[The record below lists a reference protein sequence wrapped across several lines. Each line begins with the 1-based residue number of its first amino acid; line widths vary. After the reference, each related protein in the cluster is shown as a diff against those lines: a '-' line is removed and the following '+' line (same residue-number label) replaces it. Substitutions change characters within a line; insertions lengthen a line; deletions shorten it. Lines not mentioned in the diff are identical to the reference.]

1 MKLDLQTIRENNL
14 GIDFLAK
21 KLVEGFITGLHKSP
35 YHGFSVEFAEHRIYN
50 SGESTRYIDWKVFA
64 KTDKLYTKTFEEE
77 TNLRCH
83 VLIDIS
89 NSMWYPKED
98 ISKLYFGV
106 YSAAALTWLLY
117 KQRDAVS
124 ITTFSNKIKDQTAVK
139 STSTHVQK
147 LFGLL
152 DNTLHSKPDTDST
165 NLSEVIHEI
174 SNTIHKRSLVVLFS
188 DMINTHIENSSQI
201 DRDKEFTEALMHLK
215 HNKHEIIIFHIKD
228 KKTEEDFDFQ
238 EVPHLFIDLE
248 SGEKVK
254 LRPSEIREHYKKSV
268 EKRTEKLKI
277 LCGEL
282 DIDLLEV
289 DTSDDINDVLNTFLI
304 KRSKMG

>member
-1 MKLDLQTIRENNL
+1 MQLDIQTIRENNL
-14 GIDFLAK
+14 SIDFLAK

-50 SGESTRYIDWKVFA
+50 PGESTRYIDWKVFA
-64 KTDKLYTKTFEEE
+64 KTDKLFTKTFEEE

-83 VLIDIS
+83 ILIDVS
-89 NSMWYPKED
+89 SSMWYPKEEV
-98 ISKLYFGV
+98 SKLFFSIYS
-106 YSAAALTWLLY
+106 SAALAWLLY

-124 ITTFSNKIKDQTAVK
+124 ITTFSNKIIEQTAVK
-139 STSTHVQK
+139 STSTHIQK

-152 DNTLHSKPDTDST
+152 DNTLQNNPDSDST
-165 NLSEVIHEI
+165 NIAEVIHEI
-174 SNTIHKRSLVVLFS
+174 SNTIHQRSLVVLFS
-188 DMINTHIENSSQI
+188 DMINTSK
-201 DRDKEFTEALMHLK
+201 DDKEFTEALMHLK
-215 HNKHEIIIFHIKD
+215 HNKHEIIIFHVSD
-228 KKTEEDFDFQ
+228 RKTEIDFDFK

-254 LRPSEIREHYKKSV
+254 LRPSEIKDQYIASV
-268 EKRTEKLKI
+268 QARTDKLKI

-282 DIDLLEV
+282 NIDLIEM
-289 DTSDDINDVLNTFLI
+289 DTAEDINLVLNTFLI

>member
-1 MKLDLQTIRENNL
+1 MRLDLKSIRENKL
-14 GIDFLAK
+14 SIDFLAK

-50 SGESTRYIDWKVFA
+50 TGESTRYIDWKVFA
-64 KTDKLYTKTFEEE
+64 KTDKLFTKTFEEE

-83 VLIDIS
+83 ILVDVS
-89 NSMWYPKED
+89 NSMWYPKEG

-124 ITTFSNKIKDQTAVK
+124 ITTFSKHIKEQTATK
-139 STSTHVQK
+139 STSTHIQK

-152 DNTLHSKPDTDST
+152 DNALHTKPDVDST
-165 NLSEVIHEI
+165 NLTEVIHEL
-174 SNTIHKRSLVVLFS
+174 SNSIHKRSLVVLFS
-188 DMINTHIENSSQI
+188 DMINT
-201 DRDKEFTEALMHLK
+201 DVDDKAFTEALMHLK
-215 HNKHEIIIFHIKD
+215 HNKHEIIIFYIKD
-228 KKTEEDFDFQ
+228 KKTEEAFEFK
-238 EVPHLFIDLE
+238 EIPHLFIDLE

-254 LRPSEIREHYKKSV
+254 LRPSEIRAHYIASAK
-268 EKRTEKLKI
+268 ERTEKLKI

-282 DIDLLEV
+282 RIELVEV
-289 DTSDDINDVLNTFLI
+289 DTAEDINEVLNTFLI
-304 KRSKMG
+304 KRTKMV

>member
-1 MKLDLQTIRENNL
+1 MKLDIQTIRENHLN
-14 GIDFLAK
+14 IDFLAK

-50 SGESTRYIDWKVFA
+50 VGESTRHIDWKVYA
-64 KTDKLYTKTFEEE
+64 KTDKLFTKTFEEE

-83 VLIDIS
+83 ILIDIS
-89 NSMWYPKED
+89 NSMWYPKNEV
-98 ISKLYFGV
+98 SKLFFAV
-106 YSAAALTWLLY
+106 YSTAALTWLLY

-124 ITTFSNKIKDQTAVK
+124 ITTFSNHIKEQTAVK
-139 STSTHVQK
+139 STSTHIQK

-152 DNTLHSKPDTDST
+152 DNTLENNHNDDST
-165 NLSEVIHEI
+165 NIAGVIHEI

-188 DMINTHIENSSQI
+188 DMINTSDN
-201 DRDKEFTEALMHLK
+201 DKDFTEALMHLK
-215 HNKHEIIIFHIKD
+215 HNKNEIIIFHIRD
-228 KKTEEDFDFQ
+228 KKTEENFDFQ

-254 LRPSEIREHYKKSV
+254 LRPSEIREHYVASTKA
-268 EKRTEKLKI
+268 RTEKLKI

-282 DIDLLEV
+282 KIDLVEV
-289 DTSDDINDVLNTFLI
+289 DTAEDINSVLNTFLI

>member
-1 MKLDLQTIRENNL
+1 MKLDIQIVRENNL
-14 GIDFLAK
+14 NIDFIAK

-50 SGESTRYIDWKVFA
+50 TGESTRHIDWKVFA
-64 KTDKLYTKTFEEE
+64 KTDKLFTKTFEEE

-83 VLIDIS
+83 ILIDVS
-89 NSMWYPKED
+89 NSMWYPKHEV
-98 ISKLYFGV
+98 SKLFFGV
-106 YSAAALTWLLY
+106 YASAALTWLLY

-124 ITTFSNKIKDQTAVK
+124 ITTFNSHIIEQTAVK
-139 STSTHVQK
+139 STSTHIQK

-152 DNTLHSKPDTDST
+152 DNTLATRQDSDTT
-165 NLSEVIHEI
+165 NLADVIHEI

-188 DMINTHIENSSQI
+188 DMINTS
-201 DRDKEFTEALMHLK
+201 DDDKEFTEALMHLK

-228 KKTEEDFDFQ
+228 KKTEDKFIFQ

-254 LRPSEIREHYKKSV
+254 LRPSEIREQYIAFNKA
-268 EKRTEKLKI
+268 RAEKLKI

-282 DIDLLEV
+282 KIDLVEI
-289 DTSDDINDVLNTFLI
+289 DTAEDINSVLNTFLI

>member
-1 MKLDLQTIRENNL
+1 MQLDLKAIRENKL
-14 GIDFLAK
+14 RIDFLAK

-50 SGESTRYIDWKVFA
+50 TGESTRYIDWKVFA
-64 KTDKLYTKTFEEE
+64 KTDKLFTKTFEEE

-83 VLIDIS
+83 ILVDVS
-89 NSMWYPKED
+89 NSMWYPKEG

-124 ITTFSNKIKDQTAVK
+124 ITTFSKHIKEQTATK
-139 STSTHVQK
+139 STSTHIQK

-152 DNTLHSKPDTDST
+152 DNALHTKPDVDST
-165 NLSEVIHEI
+165 NLTEVIHEL
-174 SNTIHKRSLVVLFS
+174 SNSIHKRSLVVLFS
-188 DMINTHIENSSQI
+188 DMINT
-201 DRDKEFTEALMHLK
+201 DVDDKAFTEALMHLK
-215 HNKHEIIIFHIKD
+215 HNKHEIIIFYIKD
-228 KKTEEDFDFQ
+228 KKTEEAFDFK
-238 EVPHLFIDLE
+238 EIPHLFIDLE

-254 LRPSEIREHYKKSV
+254 LRPSEIREHYIASTK
-268 EKRTEKLKI
+268 ERAEKLKI

-282 DIDLLEV
+282 RIDLIEV
-289 DTSDDINDVLNTFLI
+289 DTAEDINEVLNTFLI
-304 KRSKMG
+304 KRTKMV

>member
-1 MKLDLQTIRENNL
+1 MKLDIQTIRENNL

-50 SGESTRYIDWKVFA
+50 TGESTRFIDWKVFA
-64 KTDKLYTKTFEEE
+64 KTDKLFTKTFEEE

-83 VLIDIS
+83 MLIDVS
-89 NSMWYPKED
+89 NSMEYPRAG
-98 ISKLYFGV
+98 ISKLFYSV
-106 YSAAALTWLLY
+106 YSSAALAWLLY

-124 ITTFSNKIKDQTAVK
+124 LTTFSSHIIEQTAVK
-139 STSTHVQK
+139 STSTHIQK

-152 DNTLHSKPDTDST
+152 NNTLTDNHNSENT
-165 NLSEVIHEI
+165 NLASVIHEI

-188 DMINTHIENSSQI
+188 DMINTSES
-201 DRDKEFTEALMHLK
+201 DKEFTEALMHLK
-215 HNKHEIIIFHIKD
+215 HNKHEIIIFQIKD
-228 KKTEEDFDFQ
+228 KKTEEEFDFA

-248 SGEKVK
+248 SGDKVK
-254 LRPSEIREHYKKSV
+254 LRPSEIKEHYIESTKA
-268 EKRTEKLKI
+268 RNEKLKI

-282 DIDLLEV
+282 KIDLIAV
-289 DTSDDINDVLNTFLI
+289 DTADDINTILNTFLI

>member
-1 MKLDLQTIRENNL
+1 MKLDIQTIRENNL
-14 GIDFLAK
+14 SIDFLAK

-50 SGESTRYIDWKVFA
+50 AGESTRHIDWKVFA
-64 KTDKLYTKTFEEE
+64 KTDKLFTKTFEEE

-83 VLIDIS
+83 ILIDIS
-89 NSMWYPKED
+89 NSMWYPKNE
-98 ISKLYFGV
+98 ISKLFYGV
-106 YSAAALTWLLY
+106 YSTAALTWLLY

-124 ITTFSNKIKDQTAVK
+124 ITTFSSHIIDQTAVK
-139 STSTHVQK
+139 STSAHIQK
-147 LFGLL
+147 IFGLL
-152 DNTLHSKPDTDST
+152 DNTLTNTHDFEST
-165 NLSEVIHEI
+165 NLAEVLHEI

-188 DMINTHIENSSQI
+188 DMINTSDN
-201 DRDKEFTEALMHLK
+201 DKEFTEALMHLK

-228 KKTEEDFDFQ
+228 KKTEEVFDFA

-254 LRPSEIREHYKKSV
+254 LRPSEIREHYISSTKDRN
-268 EKRTEKLKI
+268 ERLKI

-282 DIDLLEV
+282 NIDLVDV
-289 DTSDDINDVLNTFLI
+289 DTADDINSVLNTFLI

>member
-1 MKLDLQTIRENNL
+1 MQLDLKAIRENKL
-14 GIDFLAK
+14 RIDFLAK

-50 SGESTRYIDWKVFA
+50 TGESTRYIDWKVFA
-64 KTDKLYTKTFEEE
+64 KTDKLFTKTFEEE

-83 VLIDIS
+83 ILVDVS
-89 NSMWYPKED
+89 NSMWYPKEG

-124 ITTFSNKIKDQTAVK
+124 ITTFSKHIKEQTATK
-139 STSTHVQK
+139 STSTHIQK

-152 DNTLHSKPDTDST
+152 DNALHTKPDVDST
-165 NLSEVIHEI
+165 NLTEVIHEL
-174 SNTIHKRSLVVLFS
+174 SNSIHKRSLVVLFS
-188 DMINTHIENSSQI
+188 DMINT
-201 DRDKEFTEALMHLK
+201 DVDDKAFTEALMHLK
-215 HNKHEIIIFHIKD
+215 HNKHEIIIFYIKD
-228 KKTEEDFDFQ
+228 KKTEEAFDFK
-238 EVPHLFIDLE
+238 EIPHLFIDLE

-254 LRPSEIREHYKKSV
+254 LRPSEIRAHYIASTK
-268 EKRTEKLKI
+268 ERAEKLKI

-282 DIDLLEV
+282 RIDLIEV
-289 DTSDDINDVLNTFLI
+289 DTAEDINEVLNTFLI
-304 KRSKMG
+304 KRTKMV

>member
-1 MKLDLQTIRENNL
+1 MKLDIQTIRENNL
-14 GIDFLAK
+14 NIDFLAK

-50 SGESTRYIDWKVFA
+50 AGESTRHIDWKVFA
-64 KTDKLYTKTFEEE
+64 KTDRLFTKTFEEE

-83 VLIDIS
+83 ILIDVS
-89 NSMWYPKED
+89 NSMRYPKND
-98 ISKLYFGV
+98 ISKLFYAI
-106 YSAAALTWLLY
+106 YSTAALTWLLY

-124 ITTFSNKIKDQTAVK
+124 ITTFSSHIIDQTAVK
-139 STSTHVQK
+139 STSTHIQK

-152 DNTLHSKPDTDST
+152 DKTLKQHSDSDST
-165 NLSEVIHEI
+165 NLADVIHEI
-174 SNTIHKRSLVVLFS
+174 SNTIHQRSLVVLFS
-188 DMINTHIENSSQI
+188 DMINTSE
-201 DRDKEFTEALMHLK
+201 DGKEFTEALMHLK

-228 KKTEEDFDFQ
+228 KKTEEEFDFQ

-248 SGEKVK
+248 TGEKIK
-254 LRPSEIREHYKKSV
+254 LRPSEIKEHYIESTRL
-268 EKRTEKLKI
+268 RTEKLKI

-282 DIDLLEV
+282 KIDLVEI
-289 DTSDDINDVLNTFLI
+289 DTAEDINSVLNTFLI

>member
-1 MKLDLQTIRENNL
+1 MKLDIHTIRENNL
-14 GIDFLAK
+14 SLDFLAK

-50 SGESTRYIDWKVFA
+50 PGESTRHIDWKVFA
-64 KTDKLYTKTFEEE
+64 KTDKLFTKTFEEE

-83 VLIDIS
+83 ILIDVS
-89 NSMWYPKED
+89 NSMLYPKKEV
-98 ISKLYFGV
+98 SKLFFSV
-106 YSAAALTWLLY
+106 YASAALSWLLY

-124 ITTFSNKIKDQTAVK
+124 ITTFSSHIIDQTAVK
-139 STSTHVQK
+139 STSAHIQK

-152 DNTLHSKPDTDST
+152 DNTLTQKAENSST
-165 NLSEVIHEI
+165 NLAEVIHEI
-174 SNTIHKRSLVVLFS
+174 SNSIHKRSLVVLFS
-188 DMINTHIENSSQI
+188 DMINTS
-201 DRDKEFTEALMHLK
+201 DDDKEFTEALMHLK
-215 HNKHEIIIFHIKD
+215 HNKHEIIIFHVKD
-228 KKTEEDFDFQ
+228 KRTEEDFNFK

-254 LRPSEIREHYKKSV
+254 LRPSEIREQYIASTKQ
-268 EKRTEKLKI
+268 RTEKLKI

-282 DIDLLEV
+282 TINLVEV
-289 DTSDDINDVLNTFLI
+289 DTADDIDTILNTFLI